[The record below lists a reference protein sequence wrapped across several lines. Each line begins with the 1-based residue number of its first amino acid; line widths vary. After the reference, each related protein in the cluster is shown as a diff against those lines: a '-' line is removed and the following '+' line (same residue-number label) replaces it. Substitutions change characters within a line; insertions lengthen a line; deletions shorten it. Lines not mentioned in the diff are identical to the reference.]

1 MRANKVPASASSSRS
16 SVSSSDASR
25 EELLEEMEKL
35 KKENATLKM
44 LEKQL
49 DDALGASREED
60 EDEGDAETVDVVKTQ
75 RTVPKKKAKGNKKG
89 STPGTLRTDPKSESE
104 IEWPLPITAEG

>member
-25 EELLEEMEKL
+25 EELLEEMGKL

-49 DDALGASREED
+49 DDGPLTWERRNNECNSKKQ
-60 EDEGDAETVDVVKTQ
+60 VSVKAN
-75 RTVPKKKAKGNKKG
+75 VH
-89 STPGTLRTDPKSESE
+89 SHGTINYK
-104 IEWPLPITAEG
+104 